1 MASSIAAQA
10 RQPRGLV
17 TVNGQRV
24 PWKSWSTDAN
34 SFYQANTFQCEMPLS
49 ALPAAT
55 GADWFASQ
63 AQIEVEIYAGF
74 PNDPDGY
81 TAADLKSLFFG
92 RVDELAV
99 DWTGTALTISGRDLT
114 GALIDTKTSEKYPNQ
129 TASQIA
135 ELLAGKYGLT
145 AVVTSTS
152 TKVGRY
158 YEIDNVR
165 TQDERTEWDL
175 LTWLAREERFN
186 CYVQGKELHFG
197 PPASTGKSYGLTY
210 TPPSADG
217 AASAN
222 ATRITTSHSLML
234 AKDIVVTVQ
243 SWNAKNKKAFTRKA
257 QASRTKNATTAGTG
271 KSSTPMQ
278 EYSYAIP
285 GLTPDQA
292 QQRAQQILAE
302 LSKHEF
308 KLSFEG
314 PADND
319 LSAGD
324 TIQLS
329 GTGTA
334 FDQTY
339 YPDTIVRSMSMD
351 EGYRW
356 RVDAKNHS
364 PNAEPDL

>member
-1 MASSIAAQA
+1 MAGTIAAQA

-17 TVNGQRV
+17 TVNGQRI

-34 SFYQANTFQCEMPLS
+34 SFYQANTFRCDVPLT
-49 ALPAAT
+49 ALPSAASV
-55 GADWFASQ
+55 DWFASQ
-63 AQIEVEIYAGF
+63 AQIEVEIFAGF
-74 PNDPDGY
+74 PTDADGY

-99 DWTGTALTISGRDLT
+99 DWTGTVLTISGRDLT

-135 ELLAGKYGLT
+135 EILAGKYGLT
-145 AVVTSTS
+145 PVVTSTS

-197 PPASTGKSYGLTY
+197 PPASTGKPYTLTY

-222 ATRITTSHSLML
+222 ATRITTSHSLTL
-234 AKDIVVTVQ
+234 AKDIMVTVK
-243 SWNAKNKKAFTRKA
+243 SWHSKDGKAYVRKA
-257 QASRTKNATTAGTG
+257 QSSRAKNSVTAGLG
-271 KSSTPMQ
+271 KSTTPTQ
-278 EYSYAIP
+278 EYSYVIP
-285 GLTPDQA
+285 GLKPDEA
-292 QQRAQQILAE
+292 QNRAQQILAE

-329 GTGTA
+329 GTGTP

-364 PNAEPDL
+364 PENEPNL